1 MGRIYYFVSPVHN
14 WTTLQGRRNMKVRE
28 IDINISKKGGGGGET
43 SCFLNDLRLAISPGS
58 YRACFIVSATYPALP
73 CQKSFIEAITGREA
87 PSSMMAEV
95 QARFQF
101 WSHPSSP
108 PGSVLPWPAL
118 LPFGPRP
125 SWVRGPSFLLPL
137 PGPSNPF
144 SSCGRQGQGG
154 EVVWTEE
161 GGGFWFELLSQ
172 VYHPLPGTPLSLG
185 GLV

>member
-1 MGRIYYFVSPVHN
+1 M
-14 WTTLQGRRNMKVRE
+14 
-28 IDINISKKGGGGGET
+28 
-43 SCFLNDLRLAISPGS
+43 
-58 YRACFIVSATYPALP
+58 SATYPALP

-118 LPFGPRP
+118 LPFGPWP

-161 GGGFWFELLSQ
+161 GGGILVWVTISSVSPLTWDSIKSRRPCLVLHWIPMVSRVEGSSWEWLACAGRRCPKSQ
-172 VYHPLPGTPLSLG
+172 VGTSGDKGWLKTSKSSFE
-185 GLV
+185 